1 MSTYMIDWKN
11 MSYNS
16 FKILGAF
23 LSLGFIFTGCTKT
36 QKETE
41 GIDYNSHY
49 QAFLESKEKIT
60 FHNECDYTEYLNLSE
75 ILEDGKDYTFEELN
89 HAIDSNCS
97 IHDLHYSYIDCGLDD
112 DYELLISI
120 ETEYIPW
127 DECCLKFVVK
137 HTESGLKLCYVTDE
151 WSRRETNISYSGF
164 VVSDGASGA
173 TDHTYYY
180 GYIDKYG
187 AFRLWYEEEELA
199 YIKDDDEPFLIYQ
212 YMYDGILNVIPL
224 EGIDS
229 MCIYEFTYGNLI
241 RSEKS
246 YAYIVLYDLNK
257 KKVDINSEDKQK
269 VYLDIKD
276 VLTKEGY
283 MVISER
289 EAQVIKENNKK
300 EIGLENEILLNNC
313 LPREW

>member
-1 MSTYMIDWKN
+1 
-11 MSYNS
+11 
-16 FKILGAF
+16 
-23 LSLGFIFTGCTKT
+23 
-36 QKETE
+36 
-41 GIDYNSHY
+41 
-49 QAFLESKEKIT
+49 
-60 FHNECDYTEYLNLSE
+60 
-75 ILEDGKDYTFEELN
+75 
-89 HAIDSNCS
+89 
-97 IHDLHYSYIDCGLDD
+97 
-112 DYELLISI
+112 
-120 ETEYIPW
+120 
-127 DECCLKFVVK
+127 
-137 HTESGLKLCYVTDE
+137 
-151 WSRRETNISYSGF
+151 
-164 VVSDGASGA
+164 
-173 TDHTYYY
+173 
-180 GYIDKYG
+180 
-187 AFRLWYEEEELA
+187 
-199 YIKDDDEPFLIYQ
+199 
-212 YMYDGILNVIPL
+212 MYDGILNVIPL